1 MTVYLVGAGP
11 GDPGLI
17 TLKGLQRI
25 QSADVVVFDRLVD
38 KAAEALY
45 PTWRDNV
52 EEWEKVGSDHPY
64 HYLGS
69 AIWFNRM
76 GHAFGEALLDLM
88 R

>member
-1 MTVYLVGAGP
+1 MKLAFFKIDCEGCEYSVIP
-11 GDPGLI
+11 GF
-17 TLKGLQRI
+17 
-25 QSADVVVFDRLVD
+25 SA
-38 KAAEALY
+38 
-45 PTWRDNV
+45 

-76 GHAFGEALLDLM
+76 GHAFGDALLDLM